1 MNEVVLPI
9 QTTRTLIK
17 SLIAAL
23 LLAIAVFVTI
33 VLPAEY
39 NIDPTGIG
47 AKLGLTVLAT
57 AVTETAPAVITT
69 TDTATDAT
77 TREDLTTVTIPAN
90 NGVEYKFYLQQYGK
104 LSYEWSSAANV
115 LYFDLHGEP
124 EGNTTGYFE
133 SYASA
138 NGSEMKGS
146 LTAPFTGS
154 HGWYWSNSSNADV
167 VVTLKTQ
174 GEYAI
179 IGLK

>member
-1 MNEVVLPI
+1 MDKSTPPI

-17 SLIAAL
+17 SLVAAL
-23 LLAIAVFVTI
+23 SLAIVVFVTI

-47 AKLGLTVLAT
+47 ARLGLTVLAT
-57 AVTETAPAVITT
+57 AATEPTPAVF
-69 TDTATDAT
+69 TAANASA
-77 TREDLTTVTIPAN
+77 REDQTTVTIPAN
-90 NGVEYKFYLQQYGK
+90 NGVEYKFHLPQYGK

-124 EGNTTGYFE
+124 DGNTTGYFE

-146 LTAPFTGS
+146 LTAPFAGA

-167 VVTLKTQ
+167 IVTLKTQ
-174 GEYAI
+174 GDYTI